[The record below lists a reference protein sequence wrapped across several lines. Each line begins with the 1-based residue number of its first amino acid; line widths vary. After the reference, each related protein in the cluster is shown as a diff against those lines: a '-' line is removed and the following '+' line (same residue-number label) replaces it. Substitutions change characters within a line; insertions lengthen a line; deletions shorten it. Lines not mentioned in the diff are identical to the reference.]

1 MKQDWEN
8 ITVTYDNSVYA
19 LPGLIKLW
27 MNEPSPTAYENV
39 KVIQDYLVLHEFE
52 VPKVVK
58 DYLEN
63 SNLKNLKPGQKRSSS
78 AKSLRDMG
86 IYLQRN
92 YSDINHGHK
101 QQYYGDQADEH
112 GLLDEKHLAERC
124 NQVKKLFAQ
133 HEPGYIRVEYKFL
146 TQEANEKGLS
156 GRKASRY
163 AEDII
168 AKKCHLSKAEVRRIV
183 NNT

>member
-8 ITVTYDNSVYA
+8 ITVTYDNTHFA
-19 LPGLIKLW
+19 LPRLLKVW
-27 MNEPSPTAYENV
+27 MNEPSPTAYENI

-52 VPKVVK
+52 VPKVIK
-58 DYLEN
+58 DYLET
-63 SNLKNLKPGQKRSSS
+63 SELKNIKPGQKRSSS
-78 AKSLRDMG
+78 DKKLRDMG
-86 IYLQRN
+86 IYLNRN
-92 YSDINHGHK
+92 YSGINHGDK
-101 QQYYGDQADEH
+101 QQYYGDRADEL

-133 HEPGYIRVEYKFL
+133 PEPGYIQLEYKFL
-146 TQEANEKGLS
+146 MQKAHEKRLS

-163 AEDII
+163 VEDII